1 MIKRK
6 VFTLILLMITFVCFG
21 TQTKVIR
28 VIDGDT
34 FETENGEK
42 VRLIGINAP
51 EISDFYGQE
60 AKNYLMSIVKNKI
73 VELKTDNTSSDRD
86 RYNRLLRYVF
96 LSGVDINKKMILDGF
111 GFAYLKFHFDKSD
124 EYEKAQIISRE
135 LNKGIWG
142 NSKKETNN
150 LQKEKFDISIW
161 TNLSFKTYIVGSL
174 VFLLSII
181 GIYSYFK
188 K

>member
-1 MIKRK
+1 
-6 VFTLILLMITFVCFG
+6 VV
-21 TQTKVIR
+21 R

-60 AKNYLMSIVKNKI
+60 AKNYLMSIVQNKI
-73 VELKTDNTSSDRD
+73 VELKTDNTSNDRD

-96 LSGVDINKKMILDGF
+96 LGGVDINKKMISDGF
-111 GFAYLKFHFDKSD
+111 AFAYLKFHFDKSD
-124 EYEKAQIISRE
+124 EYEKTQIISRE

-150 LQKEKFDISIW
+150 FEKQQFDNSIW
-161 TNLSFKTYIVGSL
+161 TNLSIKTYIVGSL
-174 VFLLSII
+174 VFLLLFV
-181 GIYSYFK
+181 GLYSYIK